1 MAEEI
6 LTSKKKEVE
15 KQENQKAMRTSFI
28 IIILACL
35 LSYDSHAQVGRK
47 QHVEED
53 GFVWYEL
60 TQNISQHGA
69 ENESGGSIVPV
80 GDYDIMYFSGYFLLF
95 SHNHE
100 GIYSK
105 DGQEVIPL
113 SSQYE
118 HVLPLGNYFQ
128 VERKGKVGVCDIQG
142 EEIIPTDK
150 GYSDIVYNEVT
161 GFSYEN
167 SNGSYTPIG
176 MKLDEQ
182 GKAFSFDVANITN
195 RPEISSEYSDVKVF
209 DLRGKVKSCEM
220 VDNHT
225 LFTFYTANQGILH
238 FSPEGMLINI
248 KNDRI
253 KRDDKD
259 RIEEIDGYAF
269 QFDENNRVEKTGCFI
284 TILFASGSYES
295 CYTYDSKGLV
305 MRIEREYTELIGFEF
320 TEMSNTTFQYEY
332 LQFDSHG
339 NWTERTVTHDGTT
352 ETEKR
357 MITYY

>member
-1 MAEEI
+1 
-6 LTSKKKEVE
+6 
-15 KQENQKAMRTSFI
+15 MRTSFI

-182 GKAFSFDVANITN
+182 GKAFSFDVASITN

-220 VDNHT
+220 VENHS
-225 LFTFYTANQGILH
+225 LFSIYKVNQGILH
-238 FSPEGMLINI
+238 FTPEGMLVLNDH
-248 KNDRI
+248 DRI
-253 KRDDKD
+253 KRDDND
-259 RIEEIDGYAF
+259 RIEEIDDYIF
-269 QFDENNRVEKTGCFI
+269 YYDENNRLEKTVYFI
-284 TILFASGSYES
+284 SFFMASIIDEYS
-295 CYTYDSKGLV
+295 YTYGSKGLV
-305 MRIEREYTELIGFEF
+305 IRIEREEYSELLGD
-320 TEMSNTTFQYEY
+320 EMSNTTFQYEY